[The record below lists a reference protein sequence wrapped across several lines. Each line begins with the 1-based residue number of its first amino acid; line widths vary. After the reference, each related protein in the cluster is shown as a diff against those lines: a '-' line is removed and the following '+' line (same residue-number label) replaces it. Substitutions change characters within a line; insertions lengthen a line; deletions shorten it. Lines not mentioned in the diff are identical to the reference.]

1 MSKITGCDVSAS
13 PSISSMLQHSNNNF
27 NSAMEPSKQ
36 DLVFSK
42 TSELNTQEEVEV
54 FYVGQNVVCPSH
66 GVGKLTGVEKN
77 VYAGVEVSLYVV
89 MFEKENLVIRL
100 PVDSARLRRISS
112 HTQVIEAINT
122 LKTKKHV
129 VKGKWDKRAL
139 FYNNKMAAAKL
150 LDIAEIVRDLYS
162 ASGMQRSYSERK
174 IYDDAFSKIVR
185 EVACVTGVAIEKV
198 MSLTEKILVLHYFIF
213 TVSVEKFQ

>member
-1 MSKITGCDVSAS
+1 MPI
-13 PSISSMLQHSNNNF
+13 
-27 NSAMEPSKQ
+27 
-36 DLVFSK
+36 
-42 TSELNTQEEVEV
+42 
-54 FYVGQNVVCPSH
+54 
-66 GVGKLTGVEKN
+66 
-77 VYAGVEVSLYVV
+77 
-89 MFEKENLVIRL
+89 
-100 PVDSARLRRISS
+100 
-112 HTQVIEAINT
+112 
-122 LKTKKHV
+122 KTKKHV

-198 MSLTEKILVLHYFIF
+198 MSLTEKILDGYNIDISQNFKMQEQVVQVMQL
-213 TVSVEKFQ
+213 VDG